1 MLGLSTM
8 AKRSYRQ
15 NCALARTSDAIGQR
29 WTLLLIRDL
38 LIAPR
43 RFNDLLASEQG
54 MGTNLLAARLKE
66 LESAGLVRKV
76 NAGGGAQA
84 YSLTERG
91 QALEPAILALIRWG
105 LTHGPAGSAEDRQ
118 ENDWD
123 LLALKAAFQ
132 PARAKDLSITVQF
145 ECHDFAGWVRIEN
158 QKMQIG
164 LGPIDEPDVVVKGSV
179 SDLFLGAK
187 SPQELLE
194 SGDTRTLSRFMRA
207 FALRA

>member
-1 MLGLSTM
+1 M
-8 AKRSYRQ
+8 ARRSYRQ

-38 LIAPR
+38 LISPR

-66 LESAGLVRKV
+66 LEAAGLVRKTTES
-76 NAGGGAQA
+76 GGPQA

-91 QALEPAILALIRWG
+91 HALEPAVLALIRWG

-118 ENDWD
+118 EDDWD

-132 PARAKDLSITVQF
+132 PGRAKDLSVAVQF
-145 ECHDFAGWVRIEN
+145 ERDDFAGWAQIGN
-158 QKMQIG
+158 QNMQIG
-164 LGPIDEPDVVVKGSV
+164 LGTVHKPDVVINGTV
-179 SDLFLGAK
+179 SDLFLGAE
-187 SPQELLE
+187 SPKALLE
-194 SGDTRTLSRFMRA
+194 SGDADMLSRFMRA